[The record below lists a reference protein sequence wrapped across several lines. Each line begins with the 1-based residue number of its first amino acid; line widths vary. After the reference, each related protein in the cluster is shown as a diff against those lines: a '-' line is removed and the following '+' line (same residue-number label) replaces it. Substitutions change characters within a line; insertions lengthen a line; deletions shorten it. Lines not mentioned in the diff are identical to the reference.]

1 MLMLAQL
8 TGLIVKEV
16 RLLWSDRRSR
26 IALIIP
32 PLLQLF
38 IFAYAATYDVDHV
51 PIAVLNEDT
60 GPYGRE
66 LVARF
71 NGSPTFEI
79 TALPTSERQI
89 KPLIDEARV
98 MMALHIGP
106 RFSADLRAGRGP
118 SVQVILDGRR
128 LPTALTVQ
136 SYVTLILAGFNADYS
151 AANGLAR
158 PAATTV
164 ARAWFNPILS
174 SHWFIIPG
182 LIGKLVLIVT
192 LTATVSI
199 AREREVASFDRM
211 FVLGLTPL
219 QILAAKSVLPI
230 TVGFFHGVTMS
241 LIAAFWFGVPFRG
254 SLAALL
260 LSLLVFVIATTG
272 IGLMLSSRAR
282 SQRQATLRIFM
293 FLVPAVMLSGF
304 ATPIAAM
311 PEALQLISLLDPL
324 RYFDTIIRALCI
336 RGSGWS
342 FVWGELWPLG
352 LLAVAAMACAW
363 LLIRPQGLGMRRSRM
378 TVRSSPSSSRHTF
391 AWNR

>member
-1 MLMLAQL
+1 
-8 TGLIVKEV
+8 
-16 RLLWSDRRSR
+16 
-26 IALIIP
+26 
-32 PLLQLF
+32 
-38 IFAYAATYDVDHV
+38 
-51 PIAVLNEDT
+51 VLNEDT

-98 MMALHIGP
+98 TMALHIGP

-151 AANGLAR
+151 TINGLAR

-164 ARAWFNPILS
+164 SRAWFNPILS

-199 AREREVASFDRM
+199 AREREVGSFDRM
-211 FVLGLTPL
+211 FVLG
-219 QILAAKSVLPI
+219 
-230 TVGFFHGVTMS
+230 
-241 LIAAFWFGVPFRG
+241 
-254 SLAALL
+254 
-260 LSLLVFVIATTG
+260 
-272 IGLMLSSRAR
+272 
-282 SQRQATLRIFM
+282 
-293 FLVPAVMLSGF
+293 
-304 ATPIAAM
+304 
-311 PEALQLISLLDPL
+311 
-324 RYFDTIIRALCI
+324 
-336 RGSGWS
+336 
-342 FVWGELWPLG
+342 
-352 LLAVAAMACAW
+352 
-363 LLIRPQGLGMRRSRM
+363 
-378 TVRSSPSSSRHTF
+378 
-391 AWNR
+391 